1 MSKEPQRIPIAERL
15 AQLNK
20 DTPTPPVGVGVAG
33 AAGKSGAA
41 GNAIGAGA
49 SGARTVP
56 GPAKSSAAGK
66 SGGAGNAASK
76 SGGAGNAGAAGDDRG
91 TQGAAG
97 ATATGP
103 GGEPA
108 AGTSQAENLSTSFDD
123 AAATATF
130 TFTPPPSSANAL
142 TVTQAGRLDV
152 TGALAAVDV
161 GALPFNQATNL
172 DPNDG
177 QTHHLLVVGE
187 DVDSR
192 ELEAL
197 ALSIWEDASW
207 IGPGQLRL
215 TGPAQLRGPFRL
227 EANARRQLKTPQHLE
242 QVWVVDVEPYRG
254 GPAPEFFRQS
264 DPIAAAFPDAVPSGL
279 ELQVLQ
285 ALRRVARRLAGV
297 IRAAG
302 TGNLIEPDAD
312 ASVAMT
318 VYAPRWID
326 EEDLSQLLRPYLPDV
341 VNSQNADRLAR
352 IDSPERVQNRE
363 ELAKQ
368 IGIPEDE
375 WERIA
380 QTTRAA
386 DKKALSREH
395 VVRGYSLLASAGNT
409 SRIHCTVTPSEYV
422 PTALRFENWPDGT
435 AIEYAITWVPP
446 QVYLT
451 KLNKPGR
458 AIRLERM
465 RVKDQIEHI
474 ATLVA
479 RSTGGFV
486 VDEDQFL
493 VALE

>member
-1 MSKEPQRIPIAERL
+1 MSREPERIPIAQRL

-20 DTPTPPVGVGVAG
+20 DTPTPAIGVEVAG
-33 AAGKSGAA
+33 AGVETRAGTGAAKTGTAGTGTAAHATGAAPASQAWKAEAGKNLDSGA
-41 GNAIGAGA
+41 
-49 SGARTVP
+49 VP
-56 GPAKSSAAGK
+56 
-66 SGGAGNAASK
+66 
-76 SGGAGNAGAAGDDRG
+76 
-91 TQGAAG
+91 TQPVVGS
-97 ATATGP
+97 
-103 GGEPA
+103 
-108 AGTSQAENLSTSFDD
+108 SQADSVPTSYDD
-123 AAATATF
+123 AVSATATF
-130 TFTPPPSSANAL
+130 SFTPPPSSANAL

-161 GALPFNQATNL
+161 GALPFDHATNL
-172 DPNDG
+172 DAREGDN
-177 QTHHLLVVGE
+177 HHLLVVGA

-197 ALSIWEDASW
+197 ALSIWEDATW
-207 IGPGQLRL
+207 VGPGQLRL

-227 EANARRQLKTPQHLE
+227 EASARRQLKTPQHLE
-242 QVWVVDVEPYRG
+242 QVWVVEVEAYRG

-264 DPIAAAFPDAVPSGL
+264 DPIAAAFADAMPSGL

-297 IRAAG
+297 IRVAG

-352 IDSPERVQNRE
+352 IDAPERMQNRE

-446 QVYLT
+446 QVYLA

-474 ATLVA
+474 AMLVA